1 MELTPILIVAIVMI
15 VPVVAIL
22 TEHNR
27 RISRMKAEFLKEEI
41 ELEKLKQQNY
51 VLETEKLK
59 LELDK
64 MKPEYATKEKQPLK
78 LS

>member
-1 MELTPILIVAIVMI
+1 MELTPILIVAIVMT
-15 VPVVAIL
+15 VPIVAIF

-27 RISRMKAEFLKEEI
+27 RITRMKAEFLKEEI

-51 VLETEKLK
+51 VLETEKMK

-64 MKPEYATKEKQPLK
+64 MKLEYSTKQKIH
-78 LS
+78 